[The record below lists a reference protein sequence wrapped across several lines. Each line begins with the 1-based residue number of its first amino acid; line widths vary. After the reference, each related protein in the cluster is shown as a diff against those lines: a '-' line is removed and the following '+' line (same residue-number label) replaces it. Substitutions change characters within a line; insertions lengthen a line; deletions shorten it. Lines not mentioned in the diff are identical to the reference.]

1 MLCCSSLFSNFGKWH
16 KRGHLP
22 HETSG
27 EESPRINH
35 NREEILSAPEHHSG
49 EIISENDCP
58 PPPPY
63 QASLPESVHY
73 DDEERAVPMNRNSG
87 PGKQYSIG
95 LVLTQAIREGDVK
108 VTMELLQK
116 GADPNVKDSYGYAL
130 TQAIRNGDVK
140 VTMELLQKGAI
151 PNVKDCYGYALA
163 QARGSKEL
171 EEALISQFGY

>member
-16 KRGHLP
+16 KRDLP

-108 VTMELLQK
+108 VTIELLQK